1 MIDFVVPDKG
11 GSHFLGFVTLVNHR
25 TSLLLLTLRRSVPEA
40 SLHLVRR
47 FLRMEFSKA
56 LVFIL
61 FLALCA
67 GGVIAQGDAASAAS
81 ETAVQTQEPTQ
92 ELVPETEPAAP
103 VAASQVEESTAAPEA
118 TTQTPTITNKAMT
131 TDTENE
137 AKKTDNGSGFGKWW
151 NRLKCLVFGFGPFR
165 LGCPDKKEKDGS
177 SGGDDETASLPH
189 KSVHGMIAIIEE
201 SGESRQLDDE
211 QMAVSL
217 ENEVAE
223 EEEEQQQS
231 EENDGDNENAP
242 AGDVQIDGQLNVS
255 ATTIETAT
263 NEEGKTQTNIAQL
276 DAEGTLN

>member
-1 MIDFVVPDKG
+1 
-11 GSHFLGFVTLVNHR
+11 
-25 TSLLLLTLRRSVPEA
+25 
-40 SLHLVRR
+40 
-47 FLRMEFSKA
+47 MEFSK
-56 LVFIL
+56 VFVLIS
-61 FLALCA
+61 FLALFA
-67 GGVIAQGDAASAAS
+67 GGVIAQGDAAAAAG

-103 VAASQVEESTAAPEA
+103 VAASQVKESAAAAPEA
-118 TTQTPTITNKAMT
+118 TTQTPTVTNKATT

-177 SGGDDETASLPH
+177 SGGDDEAASLPH

-201 SGESRQLDDE
+201 SGESGQLDDE
-211 QMAVSL
+211 QMVASL
-217 ENEVAE
+217 EKEVAE
-223 EEEEQQQS
+223 EEEQEQQQQQQS
-231 EENDGDNENAP
+231 EESDGDNENAP

-255 ATTIETAT
+255 ATTIETST

-276 DAEGTLN
+276 DAEGSLN